1 MNKKTKSQPPEFAVN
16 MSSAEHLFGVP
27 KFVQVLAKSRGCPA
41 FVFQRVHRRPLL
53 AWVKRNARFVA
64 EVTAQREAAAADR
77 GEWDRLKCRKLE
89 LETEA
94 LGIKLQADKGLT
106 MLKTEAE
113 ELWSHCAAI
122 VMEEAK
128 TLMDREQY
136 RDFIAAIK
144 GRYAQLQALGEA
156 QHGPLPPPASSLS

>member
-27 KFVQVLAKSRGCPA
+27 KYIQILAKGRGCSA
-41 FVFQRVHRRPLL
+41 FAGQRVSRRPLL
-53 AWVKRNARFVA
+53 QFVKRNARLIA
-64 EVTAQREAAAADR
+64 EITAARETAAADR

-113 ELWSHCAAI
+113 ELWSHCVAI
-122 VMEEAK
+122 VCEEAQ
-128 TLMDREQY
+128 LMMDRQTYKE
-136 RDFIAAIK
+136 FIAGIQR
-144 GRYAQLQALGEA
+144 RYEPLRALGEA
-156 QHGPLPPPASSLS
+156 QHGPPPPPASSLS